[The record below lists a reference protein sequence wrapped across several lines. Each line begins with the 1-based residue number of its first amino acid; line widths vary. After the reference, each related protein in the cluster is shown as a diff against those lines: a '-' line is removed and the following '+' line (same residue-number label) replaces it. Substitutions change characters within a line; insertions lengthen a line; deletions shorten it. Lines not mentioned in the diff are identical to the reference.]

1 MDEKEILKE
10 RFKAAIS
17 SAVKVI
23 SEQHNLE
30 VKFGTSTNSKNET
43 LNLPEILALKNLQD
57 FINLRAFAD
66 SEALKIRYT
75 DKKIYLKNEPKTPM
89 AKSLYAIAEKIR
101 YEKLGSNKLK
111 GIKNNLIKCYENKFK
126 NKKISEIKTEAD
138 VPITEAFEL
147 YLKNHFFNIKQTPST
162 KKVLSYWQELFDKN
176 IKTKLKDLE
185 NNVENQEK
193 FNH

>member
-57 FINLRAFAD
+57 FINLRAFQI
-66 SEALKIRYT
+66 LK
-75 DKKIYLKNEPKTPM
+75 P
-89 AKSLYAIAEKIR
+89 
-101 YEKLGSNKLK
+101 
-111 GIKNNLIKCYENKFK
+111 
-126 NKKISEIKTEAD
+126 
-138 VPITEAFEL
+138 
-147 YLKNHFFNIKQTPST
+147 
-162 KKVLSYWQELFDKN
+162 
-176 IKTKLKDLE
+176 
-185 NNVENQEK
+185 
-193 FNH
+193 